1 MLSHW
6 ATLVEDL
13 SCSSQEIY
21 AEIAK
26 ALKDREIPETAISRV
41 EYFESG
47 PASAKREYLRVQRK
61 ELAFDICAAP
71 FGKSF
76 FFSWWMA
83 IPPLPFPI
91 LWSVGLGLAITVVAG
106 LPLIFLRDSCLGF
119 FWLPMAIPMVTIAAF
134 VLTKTGVFP
143 ESTML
148 RIPGFGWLYRM
159 LFAPD
164 SYYNSDTRLMYEKSV
179 HSAVLEVVDTRVELA
194 GLRILEKAE
203 RQPMGRGV

>member
-1 MLSHW
+1 
-6 ATLVEDL
+6 
-13 SCSSQEIY
+13 
-21 AEIAK
+21 
-26 ALKDREIPETAISRV
+26 
-41 EYFESG
+41 
-47 PASAKREYLRVQRK
+47 
-61 ELAFDICAAP
+61 
-71 FGKSF
+71 
-76 FFSWWMA
+76 
-83 IPPLPFPI
+83 
-91 LWSVGLGLAITVVAG
+91 
-106 LPLIFLRDSCLGF
+106 
-119 FWLPMAIPMVTIAAF
+119 MVTIAAF